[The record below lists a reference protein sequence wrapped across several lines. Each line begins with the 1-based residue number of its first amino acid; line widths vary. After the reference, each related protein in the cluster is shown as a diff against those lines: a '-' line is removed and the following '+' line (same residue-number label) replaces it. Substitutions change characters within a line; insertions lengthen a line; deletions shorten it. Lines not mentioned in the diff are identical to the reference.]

1 LLRKKENYRIR
12 HFLPGTNTAPGK
24 ETIKRRFLVACVF
37 ALTIK
42 RATVCSLFHSFILT
56 FSSHTRSVAFGQLF
70 SPLPQA
76 GSQSERSSSALGVE
90 AGTRLHKKKH
100 TLRSFGYFLHSFWTN
115 KHLPHFWIFL
125 YILLDLEM
133 MSFFVHSHLSHAFRE
148 MNRRTF
154 HWGP

>member
-90 AGTRLHKKKH
+90 AGTRLHKKTH
-100 TLRSFGYFLHSFWTN
+100 T
-115 KHLPHFWIFL
+115 KIFWILLTLFL
-125 YILLDLEM
+125 DQQTFTSFLDILVYTFDRLGDDELFCTLT
-133 MSFFVHSHLSHAFRE
+133 SFTRL
-148 MNRRTF
+148 
-154 HWGP
+154 